1 MSLAKTLAQRIDDD
15 LIVAIKARDKLTTTV
30 LRGVKSELKNAQIAK
45 GTRDQEIKDED
56 VITVLSSAAKK
67 RRESIEAFT
76 TGGRDDLVAQEK
88 SELEILQRY
97 LPAQMS
103 EDEIRVIIKSAIAEH
118 GIDSPAKI
126 GLLMK
131 EIMPKFKGKADGKLV
146 NKIARELLAAG

>member
-1 MSLAKTLAQRIDDD
+1 MSLAKTLSKRIDAD

-30 LRGVKSELKNAQIAK
+30 LRGVKSDLKNAQIAK
-45 GTRDQEIKDED
+45 GTRGEDIKDED
-56 VITVLSSAAKK
+56 VITILSSAAKK

-76 TGGRDDLVAQEK
+76 SGGRDDLVAQEK
-88 SELEILQRY
+88 SELKIIESY
-97 LPAQMS
+97 LPEQMS
-103 EDEIRVIIKSAIAEH
+103 EDEIRVVIKRAIEEH

-146 NKIARELLAAG
+146 NKIAREALV